1 MLGSKKENVEVNK
14 NKHRDDKE
22 DVKSLFLK
30 YGYGPIMLCDQR
42 FERVIAGNEKG
53 TGRTLTKKNR

>member
-1 MLGSKKENVEVNK
+1 MLGRKKENAEVNK
-14 NKHRDDKE
+14 DKHKDDKE

-30 YGYGPIMLCDQR
+30 YGYGPVLLRDQR
-42 FERVIAGNEKG
+42 FERVVAGNEKG